1 MKHFFVSFLL
11 AYMNQ
16 VTTFAKECTILLMSD
31 IGEEVSDDSFYCQ
44 LSPEDAD
51 GLSGMIVPLVMSED
65 QENDLISKVAQGEII
80 SGLSKYHDDNAVF
93 SLNSVG
99 VTKETSV
106 KVETS
111 SDMSGMSFSAS
122 SVGDKYFLGVK
133 VHAADKTHPDSLRE
147 MSDNIYGTDG
157 DPNNLKSQMFDC
169 SFGQYNI
176 IPGANPSS
184 GKDISEHE
192 TEPGMIEVSINIGLE
207 GNDKNTIRNAVTNA
221 VQTLLGFS
229 LPGPFD
235 HVMLILEGCYADCG
249 WAGYAFVNH
258 WLSVYQGAYYG
269 ITGVQVHEIGHN
281 LGMAHSGGLDAQ
293 TYTDHTCLMG
303 NPSYGD
309 DNGRMCFNP
318 AKSWYLRWYGNDYE
332 TFDSTSS
339 SCWSGTLIGIGEWDN
354 GVYSKPVVV
363 KLETGTATD
372 YFVGF
377 NRAAGPNELN
387 DEADDEVTIVE
398 TGSNGEAYSQS
409 WLKQHLKEGESYTI
423 GNWRGTGQDLVVTA
437 ENIDISTTPGTAY
450 ITIVLGGSS
459 CNPPTPAPA
468 CTSDASCD
476 DGINCTIDSCD
487 VSTGVCSSTP
497 NPQITGEV
505 EVSVTTDNYAG
516 ETSWEIFPSDDPSD
530 VLMSGSGY
538 TQGGTTYTEAGEL
551 SCGSYKFVIKDT
563 YGDGICC
570 AYGEGSFEVT
580 VGDTVVAEGGEFST
594 DLTKTF
600 YVDGQGSPTSSPIT
614 SPVTPPTTSPVAPPT
629 TSPVTPPTTSPV
641 TPPTTSPV
649 TPPTTSPVT
658 PPTTPPSNCEI
669 FRFSLTTDF
678 YGSETSFTLVND
690 LNGKVRFMGGS
701 YEPSTSI
708 VDSTCLANGRYKFTI
723 FDSYGDG
730 ICCGDQGDGSYEITL
745 GDDIIGEGGNFE
757 ESEVIIFDVGPP
769 SPTNAPTPA
778 PTCLASGM
786 SCIIGSQCCSE
797 RCKDSSCN

>member
-1 MKHFFVSFLL
+1 MNKDTTL
-11 AYMNQ
+11 AN
-16 VTTFAKECTILLMSD
+16 ECTILLRGD
-31 IGEEVSDDSFYCQ
+31 IGEESIDDSFYCE
-44 LSPEDAD
+44 LSREDAD
-51 GLSGMIVPLVMSED
+51 GISGMIVPMIMSKD
-65 QENDLISKVAQGEII
+65 QENELMSKVTQGELI
-80 SGLSKYHDDNAVF
+80 SGLSKYHDDNAFF
-93 SLNSVG
+93 SIDSVG
-99 VTKETSV
+99 VAKESSV

-111 SDMSGMSFSAS
+111 SYDMSSISFSANS
-122 SVGDKYFLGVK
+122 ANRHVGDKYFLAVK

-147 MSDNIYGTDG
+147 MSDNIFGTYG
-157 DPNNLKSQMFDC
+157 DPNNVKSQMFDC
-169 SFGQYNI
+169 SFGQYRI
-176 IPGANPSS
+176 IPGANPSF

-192 TEPGMIEVSINIGLE
+192 TEPGMIEVSIDIGLV
-207 GNDKNTIRNAVTNA
+207 NNTDSHIRNHAVKA
-221 VQTLLGFS
+221 VENLLGFD

-235 HVMLILEGCYADCG
+235 HVMFILEGCYGCG
-249 WAGYAFVNH
+249 WVGYAFANH
-258 WLSVYQGAYYG
+258 WFLAFQGINYG
-269 ITGVQVHEIGHN
+269 FTGVQVHELGHAM
-281 LGMAHSGGLDAQ
+281 GMHHSWGGAAYYNSDG
-293 TYTDHTCLMG
+293 TCLMG
-303 NPSYGD
+303 VSKPMFGD
-309 DNGRMCFNP
+309 DTGRMCFNP
-318 AKSWYLRWYGNDYE
+318 AKSWYLKWYGNDYE
-332 TFDSTSS
+332 TFDSRLSP
-339 SCWSGTLIGIGEWDN
+339 CWSGTIIGVGEWDN
-354 GVYSKPVVV
+354 GVYSTPVVV

-377 NRAAGPNELN
+377 NRAAGPNDLTF
-387 DEADDEVTIVE
+387 EAHDEVTIHE
-398 TGSNGEAYSQS
+398 TGENGESMSQS
-409 WLKQHLKEGESYTI
+409 YMKQHLLQGESYTFE
-423 GNWRGTGQDLVVTA
+423 NWRGTGQDLVITA
-437 ENIDISTTPGTAY
+437 HKINISTIPGTAY
-450 ITIVLGGSS
+450 ITISLGDFCSAPPTF
-459 CNPPTPAPA
+459 PPTPSPTASPTFPPTPSPTAPP
-468 CTSDASCD
+468 C
-476 DGINCTIDSCD
+476 
-487 VSTGVCSSTP
+487 GV
-497 NPQITGEV
+497 V
-505 EVSVTTDNYAG
+505 EVFVTTDSYPD
-516 ETSWEIFPSDDPSD
+516 ETSWEITPSDDLSD

-538 TQGGTTYTEAGEL
+538 TQSGTTYTEAGEL